1 MRRRVIILNGKTL
14 IATLAVVLVLY
25 RFRYRLLN
33 EILKRE
39 AVQKRVVQW
48 GMSIPFIRQR
58 LVSTLFLQKYK

>member
-1 MRRRVIILNGKTL
+1 MNGKTF
-14 IATLAVVLVLY
+14 IVTLMVGLVLY

-48 GMSIPFIRQR
+48 GMSIPFVRHR
-58 LVSTLFLQKYK
+58 LMPMLFLQKYK